1 MQLPAE
7 RRRITLEKPT
17 ARGNSLT
24 RGRKLSFTLRMKRLA
39 NRSQITV
46 VSTLPPLA
54 ASNTLLIV
62 FECLGQ
68 RYQRDR
74 RITLPF
80 MFSVSSFRISSSRV
94 SHKTKLNAR
103 DRTECVL
110 EWNAIGIRSKGAKR
124 KEEEERTIGAKGPTR
139 ATRPSSLGLPS
150 EGQDR

>member
-1 MQLPAE
+1 MKREEGREGINQRNNLFIKTTVQLIAQNMQLPAE

-46 VSTLPPLA
+46 VSTLPPLT
-54 ASNTLLIV
+54 ASNTLLRV

-68 RYQRDR
+68 KYQRDR

-110 EWNAIGIRSKGAKR
+110 E
-124 KEEEERTIGAKGPTR
+124 
-139 ATRPSSLGLPS
+139 
-150 EGQDR
+150 